1 MIAGLLAAFIA
12 VGVGQLLAGIVA
24 PDASPIVAVGEAS
37 IDHTPPPVKNFAI
50 SAFGPNDKAGLG
62 TRILAV
68 PAILAAPRGAPALR
82 RPGDGPRGGAGGARP
97 GRGAEAF
104 GSPAPRARDRRPW
117 PTWAAVI
124 SASAPASREPR
135 HRCAFPGRRTP
146 PPRPP
151 PAATCGYRASA
162 RSSRRTGPS
171 TGSTPRPFCRR
182 SPPQARSR
190 RCKTR
195 WPTR

>member
-50 SAFGPNDKAGLG
+50 SAFGSNHKAGPVTG
-62 TRILAV
+62 IPAVLA
-68 PAILAAPRGAPALR
+68 IFAALLGAPALPRLWHRVR
-82 RPGDGPRGGAGGARP
+82 RPPALPPPGPSGAAFWPPPPPSPDRRRGPTGGAV
-97 GRGAEAF
+97 F
-104 GSPAPRARDRRPW
+104 
-117 PTWAAVI
+117 

-135 HRCAFPGRRTP
+135 HRSAFPGRRP
-146 PPRPP
+146 PLPRPP

-171 TGSTPRPFCRR
+171 TGSTPRSFCPR
-182 SPPQARSR
+182 SRPQAGS
-190 RCKTR
+190 CGCTAW
-195 WPTR
+195 WPAG